1 VEYFVKWEGLA
12 DVENSWEKAQDIE
25 CSELVQDFESEARKN
40 PLWKEGSGL
49 CLKRKREEL
58 DEKSEKKARR
68 LSKKQTRIPVS
79 QWCHQCLRHKPV
91 IMCCDGVATYALVLS
106 LAGLVSLAA
115 TLTATFRAVMYSGKC
130 GMQYCERCLEKHYDE
145 EIVVL
150 QKAKGEWSCP
160 RCRGTCCCTACDP
173 EKSKAKVVPR
183 SPPGAS

>member
-25 CSELVQDFESEARKN
+25 CSELLQDFESEARKN

-91 IMCCDGVATYALVLS
+91 IMCCDGVATYAFS
-106 LAGLVSLAA
+106 LPPLPPIAGGGPNVFGSPLL
-115 TLTATFRAVMYSGKC
+115 LCSGKC

-150 QKAKGEWSCP
+150 QKAKGEWLCP
-160 RCRGTCCCTACDP
+160 RCRGICCCTACDP
-173 EKSKAKVVPR
+173 EKGQAKVIP
-183 SPPGAS
+183 SLF

>member
-25 CSELVQDFESEARKN
+25 CSELLQDFESEARKN

-91 IMCCDGVATYALVLS
+91 IMCCDGVATYAFSFPPLPPIVS
-106 LAGLVSLAA
+106 GGPNVCGFSPLAMQWQVRYAILREVSGE
-115 TLTATFRAVMYSGKC
+115 TLRRRD
-130 GMQYCERCLEKHYDE
+130 RCTSEGQGG
-145 EIVVL
+145 V
-150 QKAKGEWSCP
+150 
-160 RCRGTCCCTACDP
+160 
-173 EKSKAKVVPR
+173 VVPPLPRNLLLYRLR
-183 SPPGAS
+183 SREGPSQGIPSLI